1 MSRTYVITGAA
12 SGIGQ
17 STAALLKERGHRVV
31 GVDLHDADVTADL
44 TVPSDRERLAED
56 VAAAAG
62 GPVDAIV
69 AVAGLALPIPATVA
83 VNYFGMV
90 ATLENLRPLLKGS
103 PAPRAVGVSSM
114 ASIMPTDEALVEAM
128 LADDEAG
135 ALARAAVLS
144 DDEATGGLIYSSTKA
159 AFCRWMRRNAAG
171 DRWAGA
177 SIPLNAVAPG
187 IIRTPMTADLI
198 ATQEATDQLLEQVPM
213 PLNGVADP
221 LAVAYPLAWLASE
234 ENTHLCG
241 QTVFVDGGSDV
252 VLRGD
257 TVW

>member
-12 SGIGQ
+12 SGIGR
-17 STAALLKERGHRVV
+17 STVKLLKERGHHVI
-31 GVDLHDADVTADL
+31 GIDLHDADITVDL
-44 TVPSDRERLAED
+44 TVPRDREYLEKAVTEAAE
-56 VAAAAG
+56 

-135 ALARAAVLS
+135 ALARAATLAE
-144 DDEATGGLIYSSTKA
+144 DEATGGLIYTSTKA
-159 AFCRWMRRNAAG
+159 AFCRWMRRNAAA

-198 ATQEATDQLLEQVPM
+198 ATQEATTQLLEQVPM

-221 LAVAYPLAWLASE
+221 VAVAYPLAWLASE